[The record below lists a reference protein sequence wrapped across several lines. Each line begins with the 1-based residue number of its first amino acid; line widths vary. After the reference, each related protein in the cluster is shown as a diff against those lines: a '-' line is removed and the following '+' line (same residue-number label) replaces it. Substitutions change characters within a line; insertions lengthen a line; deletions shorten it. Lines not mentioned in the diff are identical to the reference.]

1 MRKLLSLLAI
11 TAAAT
16 VAATSSAYANNS
28 PIVIS
33 FVKSPV
39 AAGHYAG
46 KTADNCTLDVYMSN
60 SYVTGGVQHFTATF
74 VITDCGDRNLTAV
87 LPGIFN
93 FSTGRTVLNGSV
105 AAGWLAGAQAHEE
118 GQIDWSNGSFTG
130 TLQLIP
136 ASA

>member
-1 MRKLLSLLAI
+1 MRKLFALFALA
-11 TAAAT
+11 AAAT
-16 VAATSSAYANNS
+16 VAAASGAYADNS
-28 PIVIS
+28 PVVIS

-46 KTADNCTLDVYMSN
+46 TTADNCSLDVYMAD

-74 VITDCGDRNLTAV
+74 VISNCGTRDLTAV

-105 AAGWLAGAQAHEE
+105 TSGWVAGAQAHEE
-118 GQIDWSNGSFTG
+118 GQIDWNTGAFAG
-130 TLQLIP
+130 TLQLMP
-136 ASA
+136 ASS